1 MWQLFYYKMP
11 QKLLQN
17 VAVFLLQHT
26 TDFLQNATII
36 TKCSDFITK
45 CGSFYKMLGLVLNPS
60 VHTCSLFQQ
69 CLV

>member
-26 TDFLQNATII
+26 TDFSQNTTII

-69 CLV
+69 CLA

>member
-26 TDFLQNATII
+26 TDFLQNATIS
-36 TKCSDFITK
+36 TKYSDFITK

-69 CLV
+69 CLA

>member
-26 TDFLQNATII
+26 TDFLQNAQSLQNVAILLQNVAVF
-36 TKCSDFITK
+36 TKC
-45 CGSFYKMLGLVLNPS
+45 
-60 VHTCSLFQQ
+60 
-69 CLV
+69 